1 MWKQV
6 QREGD
11 EAASCTVAV
20 PENGLKRKGTMS
32 FKEVQEEA
40 GLGRWS
46 KKEEEVVLVGQ
57 LMEKHLG
64 SAKTVAQPRRHQ

>member
-1 MWKQV
+1 
-6 QREGD
+6 
-11 EAASCTVAV
+11 
-20 PENGLKRKGTMS
+20 MS

-46 KKEEEVVLVGQ
+46 KEEEVVLVGQ

-64 SAKTVAQPRRHQ
+64 SAKTAAQPRRHQ